1 MSLQALALIENISEL
16 VEADMLVS
24 VNVRLL
30 DHLQDLLV
38 SEVEPHTVEDELDF
52 RGRNIAVPVLI
63 FQHHLITSH
72 FTLGISGYFTL

>member
-24 VNVRLL
+24 VNVCLL

-52 RGRNIAVPVLI
+52 RGRNIAVAVLI
-63 FQHHLITSH
+63 LFNMNFRT
-72 FTLGISGYFTL
+72 FYNVEY

>member
-24 VNVRLL
+24 VNVCLL

-52 RGRNIAVPVLI
+52 RGRNIAIPVLCI
-63 FQHHLITSH
+63 LH
-72 FTLGISGYFTL
+72 FRIKKSRD